1 MNSNN
6 YENILTVHFPQ
17 LPPSVNEI
25 YSGTEKKRIVKY
37 MDNMTVGEV
46 INYWKEDAVSIVKE
60 EMNKRG
66 IKKSVHGVFRI
77 DIGMAPRRATSRYDI
92 DNYLKMP
99 IDALERAG
107 LFKDDVAVVEVFAT
121 RLPLGSG
128 VIMSVFKIK
137 DRFIYEDKDKNKEC
151 FVRATKKKN
160 KQKTINDKIEMFVNS
175 GLFPNPFIRLGLM
188 EKKSH
193 RVNGYYVDYILNNIR
208 SKEYIKA
215 KNNSELINELQKRKA
230 NREKLINRNCEF
242 KVLQVKNM
250 SYHQFCKM
258 V

>member
-1 MNSNN
+1 
-6 YENILTVHFPQ
+6 
-17 LPPSVNEI
+17 
-25 YSGTEKKRIVKY
+25 

-77 DIGMAPRRATSRYDI
+77 DIGISPRRATSRYDI

-99 IDALERAG
+99 IDALERAE
-107 LFKDDVAVVEVFAT
+107 LFKDDVAVVEIFAT

-151 FVRATKKKN
+151 FVTRPKRKKM
-160 KQKTINDKIEMFVNS
+160 TINEKIENKAHFKINVVVKSVCVQTKLSS
-175 GLFPNPFIRLGLM
+175 GNA
-188 EKKSH
+188 
-193 RVNGYYVDYILNNIR
+193 DNI
-208 SKEYIKA
+208 A
-215 KNNSELINELQKRKA
+215 G
-230 NREKLINRNCEF
+230 
-242 KVLQVKNM
+242 
-250 SYHQFCKM
+250 M
-258 V
+258 VV

>member
-1 MNSNN
+1 MNNK
-6 YENILTVHFPQ
+6 YENILTVHFPT

-25 YSGTEKKRIVKY
+25 YAGTEKKRVVKH
-37 MDNMTVGEV
+37 MDNMTVGE
-46 INYWKEDAVSIVKE
+46 IIKYWKEEAVSIVKK
-60 EMNKRG
+60 EMEKQG
-66 IKKSVHGVFRI
+66 IKRNINGVFRI
-77 DIGMAPRRATSRYDI
+77 DIGVSPRRATSRYDI

-137 DRFIYEDKDKNKEC
+137 DRFIYEDKEKNKEC
-151 FVRATKKKN
+151 FIRNTTKKYKP
-160 KQKTINDKIEMFVNS
+160 KTINEKIEAFVNS
-175 GLFPNPFIRLGLM
+175 SMAPNPFIRLGLM
-188 EKKSH
+188 RDKIY
-193 RVNGYYVDYILNNIR
+193 RDNGFYVDYILDGIR

-215 KNNSELINELQKRKA
+215 KNNSELIKELQNRKI
-230 NREKLINRNCEF
+230 NRERLTKQNCKF
-242 KVLQVKNM
+242 QLLQIKNM
-250 SYHQFCKM
+250 SYLQFCNM

>member
-6 YENILTVHFPQ
+6 YENILTVHFPK

-77 DIGMAPRRATSRYDI
+77 DIGISPRRATSRYDI

-99 IDALERAG
+99 IDALERAE
-107 LFKDDVAVVEVFAT
+107 LFKDDVAVVEIFAT

-151 FVRATKKKN
+151 FVTRPKRKKM
-160 KQKTINDKIEMFVNS
+160 TINEKIEAFVNS
-175 GLFPNPFIRLGLM
+175 SMTPNPFVRLGLM
-188 EKKSH
+188 RGKIY
-193 RVNGYYVDYILNNIR
+193 RNDGYFVEYMLNNIR
-208 SKEYIKA
+208 NKEYIKA
-215 KNNSELINELQKRKA
+215 KNNSELINELQIRKKS
-230 NREKLINRNCEF
+230 REKLTNQICKF
-242 KVLQVKNM
+242 QVLKVENM
-250 SYHQFCKM
+250 SYSQFCKM